1 MSEFNDEWFTHET
14 FVLFFGGRRKA
25 LFHKKK
31 VNLFFFLVAA
41 VAAVLCDGMEFVHE
55 HFSREQATLSSCP
68 LMNINLSYKEFYNE
82 KAKMWGRREK

>member
-1 MSEFNDEWFTHET
+1 M
-14 FVLFFGGRRKA
+14 FVRVNLTMNGSLTRHSSYFLEEEGKHF
-25 LFHKKK
+25 FHKKK

-82 KAKMWGRREK
+82 KAKM